1 MLMLRREGRRCVERE
16 EGGCLGVL
24 EEWQLQNMH
33 FQVGIAGQARKSRFV
48 YMCNEHTPHEDFRK
62 PESGSILQTPSNLHH

>member
-1 MLMLRREGRRCVERE
+1 MLMLRREGRRRM
-16 EGGCLGVL
+16 LGVL

-48 YMCNEHTPHEDFRK
+48 YMCNEHTHLTNK
-62 PESGSILQTPSNLHH
+62 TS